1 MWALIA
7 SVHAQFKTGV
17 LCYLRRRVFVA
28 GTIQRPL
35 AEEFILRS
43 VGVQVTELQVF
54 SKDVD
59 TTVVVWG
66 GRNSSI

>member
-1 MWALIA
+1 MC
-7 SVHAQFKTGV
+7 TG
-17 LCYLRRRVFVA
+17 A
-28 GTIQRPL
+28 IQQPL

-43 VGVQVTELQVF
+43 VGVQATELQVF

-66 GRNSSI
+66 GGNSII